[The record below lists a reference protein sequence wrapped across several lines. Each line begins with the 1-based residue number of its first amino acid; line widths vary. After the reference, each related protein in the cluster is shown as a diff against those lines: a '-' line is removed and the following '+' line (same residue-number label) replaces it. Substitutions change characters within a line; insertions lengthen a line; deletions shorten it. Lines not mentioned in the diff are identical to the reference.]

1 MGVAYLMAKSGLAVA
16 SMSVMRSEMVMKS
29 IEPVV
34 MAGLLGGMK
43 VDAKRDESSTY
54 VVMLASDV
62 PQRCKL
68 LKKLRDSQEGNVV
81 KRASLHGELRYD
93 ACSLQWDDGILK
105 KA

>member
-54 VVMLASDV
+54 VVMLASD
-62 PQRCKL
+62 
-68 LKKLRDSQEGNVV
+68 KKLRDSQEGNVV

>member
-62 PQRCKL
+62 PQRCMTP
-68 LKKLRDSQEGNVV
+68 
-81 KRASLHGELRYD
+81 A
-93 ACSLQWDDGILK
+93 ACSGMMEF
-105 KA
+105 